1 MIKVYVMATCPDC
14 TQVKAEA
21 ANDARFE
28 LIDLGLHVR
37 NLKAFLHLRDSH
49 PAFDKVKARGNIGLP
64 CFVMEDGSIDFSW
77 ERVKQRIAWTPLEH
91 EASDASSNDGGLA
104 QDGSLANDGAAC
116 SLDGGSAKDGSL
128 ANDGAICSLDGAA
141 CSLDGKGC

>member
-21 ANDARFE
+21 AGDPRFE
-28 LIDLGLHVR
+28 LIDLGEHVKH
-37 NLKAFLHLRDSH
+37 LKAFLTLRDTQ

-64 CFVMEDGSIDFSW
+64 CFVMEDSSIDFSW
-77 ERVKQRIAWTPLEH
+77 QRVKESLAWTPTK
-91 EASDASSNDGGLA
+91 EASLPTEKTQATSSETPDMSN
-104 QDGSLANDGAAC
+104 GAT
-116 SLDGGSAKDGSL
+116 
-128 ANDGAICSLDGAA
+128 

>member
-21 ANDARFE
+21 ANDPRFE
-28 LIDLGLHVR
+28 LIDLGEHVKH
-37 NLKAFLHLRDSH
+37 LKAFLTLRDTH

-77 ERVKQRIAWTPLEH
+77 TLIKERIAWMPLEH
-91 EASDASSNDGGLA
+91 EASDAGSNDGA
-104 QDGSLANDGAAC
+104 T
-116 SLDGGSAKDGSL
+116 
-128 ANDGAICSLDGAA
+128 

>member
-21 ANDARFE
+21 AGDPRFE
-28 LIDLGLHVR
+28 LIDLGEHVR
-37 NLKAFLHLRDSH
+37 NLKAFLALRDTH

-77 ERVKQRIAWTPLEH
+77 TRIKERIARTPLQQ
-91 EASDASSNDGGLA
+91 EASDAGSNDGGLA
-104 QDGSLANDGAAC
+104 QRKYCGRSHDRC
-116 SLDGGSAKDGSL
+116 SEHHFKARSVPYS
-128 ANDGAICSLDGAA
+128 
-141 CSLDGKGC
+141 

>member
-21 ANDARFE
+21 AGDPRFE
-28 LIDLGLHVR
+28 LIDLGEHVKH
-37 NLKAFLHLRDSH
+37 LKAFLTLRDTH

-64 CFVMEDGSIDFSW
+64 CFVMDDGSIDFSW
-77 ERVKQRIAWTPLEH
+77 QRVKQRME
-91 EASDASSNDGGLA
+91 EASIPTDKTQAVSIETPDMST
-104 QDGSLANDGAAC
+104 GAT
-116 SLDGGSAKDGSL
+116 
-128 ANDGAICSLDGAA
+128 

>member
-21 ANDARFE
+21 ANDPRFE
-28 LIDLGLHVR
+28 LIDLGEHVKH
-37 NLKAFLHLRDSH
+37 LKAFLTLRDTH

-77 ERVKQRIAWTPLEH
+77 QRVKQRMEGTAWTPTK
-91 EASDASSNDGGLA
+91 EASIPTDKTQAASSETPDM
-104 QDGSLANDGAAC
+104 STGASC
-116 SLDGGSAKDGSL
+116 SV
-128 ANDGAICSLDGAA
+128 
-141 CSLDGKGC
+141 DGKGC

>member
-21 ANDARFE
+21 ANDPRFE
-28 LIDLGLHVR
+28 LIDLGEHVKH
-37 NLKAFLHLRDSH
+37 LKAFLKLRDTH

-77 ERVKQRIAWTPLEH
+77 
-91 EASDASSNDGGLA
+91 
-104 QDGSLANDGAAC
+104 
-116 SLDGGSAKDGSL
+116 
-128 ANDGAICSLDGAA
+128 
-141 CSLDGKGC
+141 

>member
-21 ANDARFE
+21 AGDPRFE
-28 LIDLGLHVR
+28 LIDLGEHVR
-37 NLKAFLHLRDSH
+37 NLKAFLALRDTH

-77 ERVKQRIAWTPLEH
+77 TRIKERIAWTPLQH
-91 EASDASSNDGGLA
+91 EASDAGSNDGGLA
-104 QDGSLANDGAAC
+104 QDGSLANDGAT
-116 SLDGGSAKDGSL
+116 
-128 ANDGAICSLDGAA
+128 CSLDGAA
-141 CSLDGKGC
+141 CSLDGATCSLDGKGC

>member
-21 ANDARFE
+21 ANDPRFE
-28 LIDLGLHVR
+28 LIDLGEHVKH
-37 NLKAFLHLRDSH
+37 LKAFLTLRDTH

-77 ERVKQRIAWTPLEH
+77 PRIKERIAWMPLEH
-91 EASDASSNDGGLA
+91 EASDAGSNDGGLA
-104 QDGSLANDGAAC
+104 QDGSPANAGA
-116 SLDGGSAKDGSL
+116 S
-128 ANDGAICSLDGAA
+128 

>member
-21 ANDARFE
+21 ANDPRFE
-28 LIDLGLHVR
+28 LIDLGEHVKH
-37 NLKAFLHLRDSH
+37 LKAFLALRDTH

-77 ERVKQRIAWTPLEH
+77 QRVKQRMEWTAWTPPSS
-91 EASDASSNDGGLA
+91 ASIPTDKTQTASSETPDM
-104 QDGSLANDGAAC
+104 STGA
-116 SLDGGSAKDGSL
+116 S
-128 ANDGAICSLDGAA
+128 

>member
-21 ANDARFE
+21 ANDPRFE
-28 LIDLGLHVR
+28 LIDLGEHVKH
-37 NLKAFLHLRDSH
+37 LKAFLTLRDTH

-77 ERVKQRIAWTPLEH
+77 QRVKQRMEGTTWTPTK
-91 EASDASSNDGGLA
+91 EASIPTEKTQAASSETPDM
-104 QDGSLANDGAAC
+104 STGAT
-116 SLDGGSAKDGSL
+116 
-128 ANDGAICSLDGAA
+128 